1 MLEFDFDVL
10 ILHLMSSYSCVNNL
24 MHIPANYSCDS
35 KNIINKYDT
44 RSTYY
49 SIYVFYF
56 SIETQP
62 WTVHVFAYVFS
73 IVFAEYVFSIEMW
86 ISIL

>member
-1 MLEFDFDVL
+1 M
-10 ILHLMSSYSCVNNL
+10 
-24 MHIPANYSCDS
+24 
-35 KNIINKYDT
+35 
-44 RSTYY
+44 YY

-62 WTVHVFAYVFS
+62 WTVFAFAYVFSIVFAEYVLS